1 MPMVTAV
8 CTEFREELRLSP
20 PPSAASVLLRPLLPT
35 WPINRTIP
43 IFPEIPK
50 ATAEVGQE
58 PSHLPRPYLFP
69 QRP

>member
-1 MPMVTAV
+1 MVTAV
-8 CTEFREELRLSP
+8 CTEFREELRLSA
-20 PPSAASVLLRPLLPT
+20 PPSAASLLLRPLLPT

-43 IFPEIPK
+43 IFPGIPK